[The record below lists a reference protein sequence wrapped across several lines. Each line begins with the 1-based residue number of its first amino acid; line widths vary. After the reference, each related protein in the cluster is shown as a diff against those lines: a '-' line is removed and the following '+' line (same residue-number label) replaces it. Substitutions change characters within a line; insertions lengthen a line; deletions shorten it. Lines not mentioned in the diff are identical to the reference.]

1 MLDKN
6 HDIEISHDLQKMKQI
21 LEQKT
26 MNLITYSDPFI
37 KIVFVE
43 KILKQTKIPIIYLDF
58 DLLLSGYVNA
68 EILPTFTN
76 NSLFQPTKKNWNNLI
91 KQIIFQL
98 TKEKSIIIIDSLNGF
113 FNISEEKD
121 AGRIIY
127 SYIMLFYR
135 IADMNNSKILLLTKT
150 DQKDQRPILSTTGR
164 QIIDTKKLNKINL
177 EQKNSHLTIRFD
189 NDEKDSIKFSFPI
202 TFELR

>member
-6 HDIEISHDLQKMKQI
+6 HDIEISYDLQKMKQI

-26 MNLITYSDPFI
+26 MNLIMYSDPFI

-68 EILPTFTN
+68 KIFPTFTN
-76 NSLFQPTKKNWNNLI
+76 NFLFRPTKKNWNNLI

-98 TKEKSIIIIDSLNGF
+98 TKEKSIIIIDSLHGF

-135 IADMNNSKILLLTKT
+135 IADMNNSNILLLTKT
-150 DQKDQRPILSTTGR
+150 DQKDQGPILSTTGR
-164 QIIDTKKLNKINL
+164 QIIDIKKLNKINL
-177 EQKNSHLTIRFD
+177 KQKNSHLTIHFETG
-189 NDEKDSIKFSFPI
+189 EKDSIKLSFPI
-202 TFELR
+202 TLELR

>member
-6 HDIEISHDLQKMKQI
+6 HDIEISYDLQKMKQI

-68 EILPTFTN
+68 EIFPTFTN
-76 NSLFQPTKKNWNNLI
+76 NFLFQPTKKNWNNLI

-150 DQKDQRPILSTTGR
+150 DQKDQGPILSTTGR

-177 EQKNSHLTIRFD
+177 EQKNSHLIIYFD
-189 NDEKDSIKFSFPI
+189 NAEKDSTKFSFPI

>member
-26 MNLITYSDPFI
+26 MNLIMYSDPFV

-68 EILPTFTN
+68 ETLPTFTN
-76 NSLFQPTKKNWNNLI
+76 NSLFRPTKK
-91 KQIIFQL
+91 
-98 TKEKSIIIIDSLNGF
+98 
-113 FNISEEKD
+113 
-121 AGRIIY
+121 
-127 SYIMLFYR
+127 
-135 IADMNNSKILLLTKT
+135 
-150 DQKDQRPILSTTGR
+150 
-164 QIIDTKKLNKINL
+164 KL
-177 EQKNSHLTIRFD
+177 E
-189 NDEKDSIKFSFPI
+189 
-202 TFELR
+202 

>member
-6 HDIEISHDLQKMKQI
+6 HDIEISSDLQKMKQI

-26 MNLITYSDPFI
+26 MNLIMYSDPFI

-43 KILKQTKIPIIYLDF
+43 KIVKQTKIPIIYLDF

-68 EILPTFTN
+68 KILPTFTN
-76 NSLFQPTKKNWNNLI
+76 NFLFQPTKKNWNNLI

-135 IADMNNSKILLLTKT
+135 IADMNNSKILLLNKT
-150 DQKDQRPILSTTGR
+150 DQKDQGPILSITGR

-177 EQKNSHLTIRFD
+177 EQKNSHLTIHFD
-189 NDEKDSIKFSFPI
+189 NDEKVSTKFSFPI
-202 TFELR
+202 TLELR

>member
-6 HDIEISHDLQKMKQI
+6 HDIEIFHNLQKMKQI

-26 MNLITYSDPFI
+26 MNLIMYSDPFV

-58 DLLLSGYVNA
+58 DLLISGYVNA
-68 EILPTFTN
+68 KIFPTFTKN
-76 NSLFQPTKKNWNNLI
+76 FLFQPTKKNWNSLI

-121 AGRIIY
+121 ARRLVY

-150 DQKDQRPILSTTGR
+150 DQKDQEPILSVTSK
-164 QIIDTKKLNKINL
+164 QIINTKKLNKINL
-177 EQKNSHLTIRFD
+177 EQKNSNLTIHFN